1 MSGALSC
8 MLHPAVT
15 FLILSSAT
23 PEGPLE
29 VLESDAVASVSGRMR
44 FRLPDFSA
52 GDLDP
57 ITAVA

>member
-1 MSGALSC
+1 